1 MKAFYGTVNQKLLV
15 AEEYKA
21 VDSFFTQIY
30 IFSNGVWA
38 SYLDDAGQPFNG
50 TNRSHLSINIP
61 QYNQSWA
68 GEYTV
73 VFYSYCHDVVY
84 TLLQGCCKT
93 VGFSSRVGFARYR
106 SRDAHR
112 FTHCSR
118 ALSECLF
125 QFTLFFKD
133 VVIINTLYVITCYM
147 LGSQY
152 CK

>member
-84 TLLQGCCKT
+84 TLLQGCSYNQYFICHNLLYAWESVLQVNIT
-93 VGFSSRVGFARYR
+93 
-106 SRDAHR
+106 
-112 FTHCSR
+112 
-118 ALSECLF
+118 
-125 QFTLFFKD
+125 TLGK
-133 VVIINTLYVITCYM
+133 
-147 LGSQY
+147 
-152 CK
+152 K